1 MAAVRTGLTNS
12 KPRTAPKSK
21 TAKPNRRFGDFWPLN
36 RGSPRSKTIGAEP
49 YVVYNDGPRG
59 KIPQVGMQT
68 WQLSIRS
75 WSIGPERTNTPGRN
89 SALATQHPILVY

>member
-21 TAKPNRRFGDFWPLN
+21 TAKPNRRFGDFLPAN

-49 YVVYNDGPRG
+49 QTTAIRKRSKKFSQD
-59 KIPQVGMQT
+59 KSKSTTTIPFVSSVDK
-68 WQLSIRS
+68 L
-75 WSIGPERTNTPGRN
+75 
-89 SALATQHPILVY
+89 ILESC